1 MKINIYTIEKK
12 SRDDFSKIIENHKKM
27 IQKYAQIK
35 EISIFN
41 KKISL
46 AQNRDAIIARN
57 SYTEA
62 FLPCMDG
69 YNIALHPE
77 GSEIDSFEFSK
88 NFDNI
93 STLNFFI
100 AGAYGF
106 EDQFLRKCDKV
117 ISLSKLTFSHKIAK
131 VVLFEQIF
139 RALSIVNNHPYHK

>member
-1 MKINIYTIEKK
+1 MKINIYSVEKRK
-12 SRDDFSKIIENHKKM
+12 QDEFSKIIENQRKM

-35 EISIFN
+35 EFSIFN
-41 KKISL
+41 KKISS
-46 AQNRDAIIARN
+46 AQNRDAIIAKE

-62 FLPCMDG
+62 FLPYMDG
-69 YNIALHPE
+69 YNIALHPA
-77 GSEIDSFEFSK
+77 GSEMDSFEFSK

>member
-1 MKINIYTIEKK
+1 MKINIYSIEKRK
-12 SRDDFSKIIENHKKM
+12 SDEFSKIIENQKKM

-41 KKISL
+41 KKISS
-46 AQNRDAIIARN
+46 AQNRDAIIAKE

-62 FLPCMDG
+62 FLPYMDG
-69 YNIALHPE
+69 YNIALHPA
-77 GSEIDSFEFSK
+77 GSEMDSFEFSK

-93 STLNFFI
+93 SILNFFI

-106 EDQFLRKCDKV
+106 EERFLRKCDKV
-117 ISLSKLTFSHKIAK
+117 ISLSKLTYSHKIAK

>member
-1 MKINIYTIEKK
+1 
-12 SRDDFSKIIENHKKM
+12 M

-41 KKISL
+41 KKISS
-46 AQNRDAIIARN
+46 AQNRDAIIAKE

-62 FLPCMDG
+62 FLPYMDG
-69 YNIALHPE
+69 YNIALHPA
-77 GSEIDSFEFSK
+77 GSEMDSFEFSK

-93 STLNFFI
+93 SILNFFI

-106 EDQFLRKCDKV
+106 EERFLRKCDKV
-117 ISLSKLTFSHKIAK
+117 ISLSKLTYSHKIAK